1 MTRRAVI
8 SGLLPLLREGD
19 SYLILCHKSP
29 DGDAVGSAEALRLL
43 LAGLGKQAVCAC
55 ADPLPEYL
63 RFIPEIPFLCCPTP
77 NCLPEYKIL
86 LTVDTADP
94 SLLGGLAPLGESAF
108 IKIDHHR
115 SGKSYGKHE
124 YTDPAAAA
132 TGEILF
138 SLAKEADLLTP
149 AVADALYT
157 AIASDTGCL
166 RYSNTTADTLSAAA
180 SLLRAGARQELIN
193 RRLFENKPL
202 SRVKATAEGISRM
215 ELLLD
220 GQAAL
225 LLVTK
230 EMMKQGGYTAEDFGE
245 ISSAMR
251 EIRGVEFSARLLQ
264 DEAEEE
270 EFHLSCR
277 SKEWF
282 DCTGLCARFGGGGHL
297 HAAGATL
304 RAASPALAM
313 NALREATLSLFSPEK
328 TFSYE
333 QTGKEDGR

>member
-77 NCLPEYKIL
+77 DCLPEYKIL

-230 EMMKQGGYTAEDFGE
+230 EMMKQGGYTAEDFGRDLLRH
-245 ISSAMR
+245 AGDPG
-251 EIRGVEFSARLLQ
+251 RGILGKAFAG
-264 DEAEEE
+264 
-270 EFHLSCR
+270 R
-277 SKEWF
+277 S
-282 DCTGLCARFGGGGHL
+282 GGGGIPSLLPFQGMVRL
-297 HAAGATL
+297 H
-304 RAASPALAM
+304 R
-313 NALREATLSLFSPEK
+313 ALRPLRRGRTSSRRRRDAARGISRPCHERPAGSDAFAFFSRK
-328 TFSYE
+328 NFFI
-333 QTGKEDGR
+333 

>member
-77 NCLPEYKIL
+77 DCLPEYKIL

-149 AVADALYT
+149 GRGGRALHRHRL
-157 AIASDTGCL
+157 GH
-166 RYSNTTADTLSAAA
+166 RLSPLQQHNGRHPFRRRFAFAG
-180 SLLRAGARQELIN
+180 RRKAGAYQ
-193 RRLFENKPL
+193 P
-202 SRVKATAEGISRM
+202 
-215 ELLLD
+215 
-220 GQAAL
+220 AAFL
-225 LLVTK
+225 KT
-230 EMMKQGGYTAEDFGE
+230 
-245 ISSAMR
+245 
-251 EIRGVEFSARLLQ
+251 
-264 DEAEEE
+264 
-270 EFHLSCR
+270 
-277 SKEWF
+277 
-282 DCTGLCARFGGGGHL
+282 
-297 HAAGATL
+297 
-304 RAASPALAM
+304 
-313 NALREATLSLFSPEK
+313 SLFPV
-328 TFSYE
+328 
-333 QTGKEDGR
+333 